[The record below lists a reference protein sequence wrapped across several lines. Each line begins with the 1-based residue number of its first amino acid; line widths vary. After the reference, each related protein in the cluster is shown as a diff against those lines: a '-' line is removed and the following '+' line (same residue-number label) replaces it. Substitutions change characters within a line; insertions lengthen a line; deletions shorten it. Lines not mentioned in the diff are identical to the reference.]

1 MAQTLGLTTQK
12 VLLTDRFLKG
22 LKAAPQGKRV
32 TIWDAVVPG
41 FGVRVSDRADAGGK
55 AKGISFIVMRRLPG
69 DAQPI
74 RHTIGRYHP
83 DVLPLGTAREKAR
96 EALGMIAGGKRPLEE
111 RRRQHKQEA
120 EQRANTFSAMAED
133 FIADMRRRGLRN
145 AGEFEAII
153 RREYLGQTYKDG
165 QWVDSKNR
173 GWRDRPLA
181 EITAKD
187 AAGLVQGIINRG
199 SKPVPGQR
207 RRKSGG
213 EWAAHHALAIGKT
226 MFEWAIGKILYDIE
240 TSPFERIKPAKF
252 IGQKKS
258 RQRILADDEL
268 RAVWRAAEQTG
279 APYGDLVRLL
289 ILTGQRLGQV
299 ASMQRREV
307 DLDKAVWVT
316 PAEKMK
322 LTKAGEM
329 PHLTPLS
336 PSAVALLRDL
346 FDNLHHRNGYAFTTT
361 GGERPFS
368 GFSKSKIRLDQLV
381 EKIRQEWAA
390 EAGGEVPEPIP
401 PWTLH
406 DLRRTVRSGL
416 PPLGVP
422 DVVAEAVLAHAR
434 PGIAGV
440 YDLYSYE
447 REKRDALDKWGAKV
461 IAIVNPPP
469 ANVVPITSTRNRG
482 GANG

>member
-1 MAQTLGLTTQK
+1 MATTIGLTTQK

-55 AKGISFIVMRRLPG
+55 ATGISFVVMRRRPG

-120 EQRANTFSAMAED
+120 EQRANTFGAMAED

-145 AGEFEAII
+145 TGEFEAII
-153 RREYLGQTYKDG
+153 RREYLGQIYKGG
-165 QWVDSKNR
+165 QWSDSKNR
-173 GWRDRPLA
+173 GWRDRSLS

-187 AAGLVQGIINRG
+187 AAGLIQAIITRG
-199 SKPVPGQR
+199 AKPVPGQR

-252 IGQKKS
+252 IGQKQS

-268 RAVWRAAEQTG
+268 RAVWKAAEQTG

-289 ILTGQRLGQV
+289 ILTGQRLDQ
-299 ASMQRREV
+299 AATLQRREI
-307 DLDKAVWVT
+307 DLNKATWIS

-322 LTKAGEM
+322 LTKAGPR

-336 PSAVALLRDL
+336 PAAVALLRDRADDL
-346 FDNLHHRNGYAFTTT
+346 RHRNGYVFTTT

-368 GFSKSKIRLDQLV
+368 GFSKAKVRLDQLV

-390 EAGGEVPEPIP
+390 ETGGEAAEPIP
-401 PWTLH
+401 NWTLH

-440 YDLYSYE
+440 YDLYTYQP
-447 REKRDALDKWGAKV
+447 EKRDALERWAAKV
-461 IAIVNPPP
+461 TAIINPPP
-469 ANVVPITSTRNRG
+469 VNVVPMRR
-482 GANG
+482 AAE